1 MKRCVQYPAFPKA
14 YCLVELLLVLFLI
27 AACVTGGV
35 VVARAGLA
43 GQEARGSAQSL
54 QAAAAWAQLGVL
66 WHGGETDVQY
76 AHDHLVLDHD
86 IGSCGGDLGASAP
99 GSPIWTNIARWRTD
113 DGVEVKFGG
122 RLASPDSGGSLYLV
136 GVGGSYRVT
145 IRPES
150 GLTTRAWTDQ

>member
-1 MKRCVQYPAFPKA
+1 MKRLTQHSASPTA

-27 AACVTGGV
+27 AGCVCGGV
-35 VVARAGLA
+35 VAARAGLER
-43 GQEARGSAQSL
+43 QEARGSAQSL

-76 AHDHLVLDHD
+76 ARDRLVLDHD

-99 GSPIWTNIARWRTD
+99 GSPIRTNITRWRTD
-113 DGVEVKFGG
+113 EGVEVNFGG
-122 RLASPDSGGSLYLV
+122 FLGSPDSGGSLYLV
-136 GVGGSYRVT
+136 GAGGSYRVT